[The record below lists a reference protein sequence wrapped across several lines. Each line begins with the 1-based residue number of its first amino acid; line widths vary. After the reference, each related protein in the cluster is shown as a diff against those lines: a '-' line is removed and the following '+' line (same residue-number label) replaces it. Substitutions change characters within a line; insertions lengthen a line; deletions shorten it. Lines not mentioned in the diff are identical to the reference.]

1 VLSVNERNFSQEVLN
16 ASTPVLVNFWAPWC
30 GLCHSIVPQ
39 LVQFQADWDGQL
51 KLVGVNADQSLKLAS
66 TYRLKTLPTLILLDR
81 GQVQH
86 RIDCFLGRED
96 LRRTLDA
103 LMVSYQNRREG
114 QLLYTAS

>member
-1 VLSVNERNFSQEVLN
+1 MLSVNERNFSQEVLD

-30 GLCHSIVPQ
+30 GLCHLIVPQ
-39 LVQFQADWDGQL
+39 LVQFQSEWDGQL
-51 KLVGVNADQSLKLAS
+51 KLVGVNADESLKLAS
-66 TYRLKTLPTLILLDR
+66 TYRLKTLPTIILLDR

-103 LMVSYQNRREG
+103 LMVSYQNRCEG
-114 QLLYTAS
+114 QLLYTTS